1 MEKADG
7 RMGHSSPV
15 APSAFPSSDSVLRN
29 LLWLI
34 WLPMEVCI

>member
-7 RMGHSSPV
+7 GMRHSSPV
-15 APSAFPSSDSVLRN
+15 ASSAFLSSDSVLRN
-29 LLWLI
+29 LLWLV